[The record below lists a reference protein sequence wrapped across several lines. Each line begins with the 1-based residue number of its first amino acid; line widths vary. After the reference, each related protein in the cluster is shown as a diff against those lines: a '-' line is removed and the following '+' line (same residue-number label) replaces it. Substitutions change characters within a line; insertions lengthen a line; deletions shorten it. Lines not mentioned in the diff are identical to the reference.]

1 MPTVYSQ
8 PVIPYA
14 QTIILWGLLW
24 FLEWWI
30 GTRSL
35 KQDPVFRFTKRE
47 HPFTQ
52 NPEQLDDADEEVLA
66 EKERVNTL
74 KTTDQEEERPTMLVD
89 SLRKEFKE
97 KSGICGC
104 FRKKKKRT
112 AISNTSFC
120 VKKGEVLGLLGPN
133 GAGKTTSVLI
143 LAGEKKPSAG
153 QVLLG
158 NAGDPHS
165 TKDSAALGYCPQHNP
180 LWPNFTVKEH
190 LEIYAAVKGMNKED
204 TNRAI
209 KR

>member
-1 MPTVYSQ
+1 PT
-8 PVIPYA
+8 I
-14 QTIILWGLLW
+14 
-24 FLEWWI
+24 
-30 GTRSL
+30 
-35 KQDPVFRFTKRE
+35 
-47 HPFTQ
+47 
-52 NPEQLDDADEEVLA
+52 
-66 EKERVNTL
+66 
-74 KTTDQEEERPTMLVD
+74 LVD

-97 KSGICGC
+97 KSGICGR

-153 QVLLG
+153 KVLLG
-158 NAGDPHS
+158 NAGDPHRN
-165 TKDSAALGYCPQHNP
+165 KDSAALGYCPQHNP

-209 KR
+209 K